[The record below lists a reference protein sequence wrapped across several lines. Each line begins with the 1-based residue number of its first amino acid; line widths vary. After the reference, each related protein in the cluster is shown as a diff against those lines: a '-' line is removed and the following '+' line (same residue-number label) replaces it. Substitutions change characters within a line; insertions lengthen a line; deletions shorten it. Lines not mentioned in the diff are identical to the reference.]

1 METSRRMEM
10 ALTQNERSKKKKRS
24 AIRDSTQKNLPESH
38 SVGSAAKID
47 SMLDGAVQLQHP
59 SRLVGPLREV
69 SDRCSTHYFALLG

>member
-10 ALTQNERSKKKKRS
+10 ALTQNERSKKKNEVQFETAHK
-24 AIRDSTQKNLPESH
+24 KKLPESH
-38 SVGSAAKID
+38 SVGSAAQID

-69 SDRCSTHYFALLG
+69 SDRCSTQYFALLG